1 MYFVVDVCRR
11 CGSSLVRIYE
21 KSKWKLKMTK
31 GGGGLRWEEGGEERD
46 RKGKRGE
53 GRKEGKGEGIEI
65 EI

>member
-1 MYFVVDVCRR
+1 MWF
-11 CGSSLVRIYE
+11 LNVRTVHE

-31 GGGGLRWEEGGEERD
+31 GGGGPGQEEGGGERD

-53 GRKEGKGEGIEI
+53 GIKEGKGEGIER